1 MANYKNKWER
11 RDAKKFSKKNF
22 QNDNRNSVRGMYMR
36 AVNNKNNKKVG
47 N

>member
-1 MANYKNKWER
+1 MSDYKNRWER

-36 AVNNKNNKKVG
+36 AVNKKASK
-47 N
+47 